1 MKMPWNRDEL
11 GRELHASRPTP
22 PAELESSLE
31 HDIEAE
37 RRRSRDSFP
46 RYRLGLAATA
56 TALMVASFTVAG
68 GMAAA
73 SSSVRHAFTNVAQV
87 VHLSAP
93 AKTRAAKPA
102 SKPATPADDQYGRK
116 KNCVKSA
123 AARRAASI
131 KAAQAKLLADRNV
144 ARKANKQAR
153 ANARN
158 LAAAKKNAAVKRAY
172 GRYLAARQA
181 ASKKYAASVAKANKR
196 YKADAKKCPVA

>member
-1 MKMPWNRDEL
+1 MKMPWNKDEL
-11 GRELHASRPTP
+11 GRELRASRPTP
-22 PAELESSLE
+22 PAELETSLE

-37 RRRSRDSFP
+37 RRRSRGSLP

-73 SSSVRHAFTNVAQV
+73 SSSVRHAFNNVAQA

-93 AKTRAAKPA
+93 APKARAA
-102 SKPATPADDQYGRK
+102 KPATPADDQYGRK

-131 KAAQAKLLADRNV
+131 RAADAHLTRDRSS
-144 ARKANKQAR
+144 ARKVYRKAR
-153 ANARN
+153 ANARQ
-158 LAAAKKNAAVKRAY
+158 LAAAKKNAAIKHAY
-172 GRYLAARQA
+172 GKYLAARKA
-181 ASKKYAASVAKANKR
+181 ANTKHAASVAKANAR

>member
-1 MKMPWNRDEL
+1 MKMPWNKDEL
-11 GRELHASRPTP
+11 GRELRASRPTP
-22 PAELESSLE
+22 PAELETSLE

-37 RRRSRDSFP
+37 RRRSRGSLP

-73 SSSVRHAFTNVAQV
+73 SSSVRHAFNNVAQA

-93 AKTRAAKPA
+93 APKARAA
-102 SKPATPADDQYGRK
+102 KPATPADDQYGRK

-131 KAAQAKLLADRNV
+131 RAADAQLTRDRSS
-144 ARKANKQAR
+144 ARKVYRKAR
-153 ANARN
+153 ANARQ
-158 LAAAKKNAAVKRAY
+158 LAAAKKNAAIKHAY
-172 GRYLAARQA
+172 GKYLAARKA
-181 ASKKYAASVAKANKR
+181 ANTKRAASVAKANAR

>member
-11 GRELHASRPTP
+11 GRELRASRPTP
-22 PAELESSLE
+22 PAELETSLE

-37 RRRSRDSFP
+37 RRRSRGSVP
-46 RYRLGLAATA
+46 RYRLGLAATV

-68 GMAAA
+68 GMATA
-73 SSSVRHAFTNVAQV
+73 SSSVRHAFNNVAQA

-93 AKTRAAKPA
+93 APKARAA
-102 SKPATPADDQYGRK
+102 KPATPADDQYGRK

-131 KAAQAKLLADRNV
+131 RVADAQLKRDQTA
-144 ARKANKQAR
+144 ARKAYKHR
-153 ANARN
+153 VANARK
-158 LAAAKKNAAVKRAY
+158 LAAAKKHAAKKRAY
-172 GRYLAARQA
+172 GRYLAAREA
-181 ASKKYAASVAKANKR
+181 ANTKHAASVAKANAR